1 MFALVLRMAGT
12 QPPTQDM
19 PLASDASPIDDMCE
33 VTGGRSFCVSSH
45 RLLVQSLEALV
56 AKVQGGVVINFER
69 APEDVWEPS
78 WQSCRRLI
86 YVQRSAQKGYSVGH
100 WPLPEAFWPDLNSP
114 SLPPRSAHPQVCSVP
129 FNPPFFLAQGPIS
142 FHSDALARK
151 MSALSYNDR

>member
-1 MFALVLRMAGT
+1 MACVLETGPTAVLS
-12 QPPTQDM
+12 PP
-19 PLASDASPIDDMCE
+19 PCPAA
-33 VTGGRSFCVSSH
+33 GRSFCVSSH

-114 SLPPRSAHPQVCSVP
+114 SLPPRSAHPQVWLIPSTP
-129 FNPPFFLAQGPIS
+129 LFSPAQG
-142 FHSDALARK
+142 ARFI
-151 MSALSYNDR
+151 LC